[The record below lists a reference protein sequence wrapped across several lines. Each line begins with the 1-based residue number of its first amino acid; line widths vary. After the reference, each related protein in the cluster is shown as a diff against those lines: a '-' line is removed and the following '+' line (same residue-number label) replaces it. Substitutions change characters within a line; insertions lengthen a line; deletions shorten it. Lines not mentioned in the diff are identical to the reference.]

1 MDLFS
6 QIESTEREELLALRK
21 ELAEAN
27 YKYYVENAPTL
38 SDYDFDQKMKHL
50 EELEKAYPDM
60 YDANSPTQRVG
71 SDLNANESH
80 SLEAKGEKREAK
92 GAVSDR
98 GEKGKGFEQ
107 IAHKYPMLSLSNS

>member
-50 EELEKAYPDM
+50 EELEKTYPDM
-60 YDANSPTQRVG
+60 Y
-71 SDLNANESH
+71 E
-80 SLEAKGEKREAK
+80 
-92 GAVSDR
+92 
-98 GEKGKGFEQ
+98 
-107 IAHKYPMLSLSNS
+107 